1 MIIRKTNREE
11 QAESR
16 RKLEEAI
23 EALSSGSVPV
33 PPESDIFVGDG
44 SYTKIAAEFLGYFV
58 EVAGLRPGDAVLD
71 IGCGI
76 GRMAGGLSRYL
87 DPTNGRYTGF
97 DPIREG
103 IEWCR
108 SAFSDRPGFSF
119 HWANIHNELYN
130 PHGQIR
136 AEDYVFPCDDGTID
150 LAIATSVFTHL
161 YQDDIRAY
169 LMETARVLK
178 PGGRLFATAYL
189 YTGEHP
195 TSALHVAF
203 GNRAGEAGHRW
214 HMENSPP
221 LAGVCYQE
229 DYFVGLITGA
239 TGREP
244 FIRQGRWRGGDGP
257 WFQDLIIV

>member
-1 MIIRKTNREE
+1 MIIRKTSREE
-11 QAESR
+11 HAESR
-16 RKLEEAI
+16 RKLD
-23 EALSSGSVPV
+23 EALDALNSGSVPV

-44 SYTKIAAEFLGYFV
+44 SYSTIAAEFLRYFV
-58 EVAGLRPGDAVLD
+58 EVAGLRPSDAVLD

-87 DPTNGRYTGF
+87 DETAGRYTGF
-97 DPIREG
+97 DPILGG

-108 SAFSDRPGFSF
+108 SAFADRPGFAF
-119 HWANIHNELYN
+119 HWADIHNELYN
-130 PHGQIR
+130 PNGRLR
-136 AEDYVFPCDDGTID
+136 AGDYVFPCDDATVD

-169 LMETARVLK
+169 LMEAARVLK

-189 YTGEHP
+189 YKGDRP

-203 GNRAGEAGHRW
+203 ESPASETGHRW
-214 HMENSPP
+214 HIANNPP
-221 LAGVCYQE
+221 LAGVCFQE
-229 DYFVGLITGA
+229 DYFRGLVMGA

-244 FIRQGRWRGGDGP
+244 FIREGRWRGGEGP